1 MKQYE
6 EYKDSGVE
14 WIGRVPGHWEVERIK
29 TIYKERTELS
39 EDGKETL
46 MSVSEYYGVEPKANF
61 AEEGEYLSRAATLV
75 GYKKCFKGDFVSNI
89 MLAWKGSFGVTKY
102 DGIVSPAYCVYKP
115 SSEIYSPFFHYLFR
129 TSFYTGRFKSFSHG
143 IMDSRLRLY
152 SPEFYDVEAII
163 PPLPEQR
170 AVVEYLDGK
179 CEEIDKMVAK
189 KQARIALLGE
199 LKQSLITRAVTKGLN
214 LNAKMKPSGVDWIGE
229 VPENWELKRGKFCTK
244 LRSGYPFDSNKF
256 TNDAGYIGLIRI
268 RDISNDT
275 TEINYVGD
283 YPKDALVTK
292 GDVLIGMDGEFN
304 VAKWKGADALLNQ
317 RVCKVLDT
325 PKVLSHYLFYLLP
338 RPLKCIN
345 DVTYSTTVKHLST
358 SDIANSV
365 IPVPP
370 LPEQQRIAAY
380 LAAKCAAIDTSIAKA
395 EKEIALLGELKQ
407 SLITEV
413 VTGKRCV
420 VTD

>member
-14 WIGRVPGHWEVERIK
+14 WIGRVPSHWSVERIK

-46 MSVSEYYGVEPKANF
+46 MSVSEYYGVEPRANF
-61 AEEGEYLSRAATLV
+61 TEEGEYLSRAASLV
-75 GYKKCFKGDFVSNI
+75 GYKKCFKDDFVSNI

-115 SSEIYSPFFHYLFR
+115 SPKIYSPFFHYLFR
-129 TSFYTGRFKSFSHG
+129 TSFYTSRFKSFSHG

-163 PPLPEQR
+163 PPLREQR
-170 AVVEYLDGK
+170 AMAEYLDAK
-179 CEEIDKMVAK
+179 CGEIDRMVEK
-189 KQARIALLGE
+189 KRKRIELLGE
-199 LKQSLITRAVTKGLN
+199 LKQSLITRAVTKGLDP
-214 LNAKMKPSGVDWIGE
+214 NAKMKPSGVDWIGE
-229 VPENWELKRGKFCTK
+229 VPERWEVKRGKFCTK
-244 LRSGYPFDSNKF
+244 LRSGYPFDSNLF
-256 TNDAGYIGLIRI
+256 TNDTDYIGLIRI
-268 RDISNDT
+268 RDISNET
-275 TEINYVGD
+275 TEMNYAGE
-283 YPKDALVTK
+283 YSQEAIVTK
-292 GDVLIGMDGEFN
+292 GEVLVGMDGDFN
-304 VAKWKGADALLNQ
+304 VAEWKGADALLNQ

-325 PKVLSHYLFYLLP
+325 PTVSSHYMFYLLP
-338 RPLKCIN
+338 HCLKCIN

-358 SDIANSV
+358 FDITNSFF
-365 IPVPP
+365 PLPP
-370 LPEQQRIAAY
+370 PPEQQRIAAY
-380 LAAKCAAIDTSIAKA
+380 LDEKCAAIDASIARA
-395 EKEIALLGELKQ
+395 EQEIVLLGELKQ

-420 VTD
+420 VSS

>member
-1 MKQYE
+1 M
-6 EYKDSGVE
+6 
-14 WIGRVPGHWEVERIK
+14 
-29 TIYKERTELS
+29 
-39 EDGKETL
+39 
-46 MSVSEYYGVEPKANF
+46 
-61 AEEGEYLSRAATLV
+61 
-75 GYKKCFKGDFVSNI
+75 
-89 MLAWKGSFGVTKY
+89 
-102 DGIVSPAYCVYKP
+102 
-115 SSEIYSPFFHYLFR
+115 
-129 TSFYTGRFKSFSHG
+129 
-143 IMDSRLRLY
+143 
-152 SPEFYDVEAII
+152 
-163 PPLPEQR
+163 
-170 AVVEYLDGK
+170 VEYLDGK

-256 TNDAGYIGLIRI
+256 TKDAGYIGLIRI